1 MTASYDT
8 IVVGLGAI
16 GSATVYQLARRGRR
30 VLGLEMFQPGHDQGS
45 SHGYHRMIRM
55 SAVFSDGYTPLAER
69 ALDLWHILEEESGE
83 TLLRLLGEIH
93 LVDPASYPNYP
104 ADAEEMRQRGLWEI
118 LSREDLAERFPGVR
132 LRDDMLATYE
142 AKAGFLR
149 SEAGILAHLAVAER
163 HGATVVTGAEVTG
176 WSVDGDGV
184 RVTTGSE
191 TFTADRLIITTGPW
205 AAELLA
211 DLNLPLRVERVVN
224 GYFEPDRPD
233 WWSAEQGAPD
243 FLLSVPEGSFY
254 GMPAVEG
261 IGLKIGLSG
270 GFGLGVTTA
279 RTIDRYVD
287 ESEIDFLRTV
297 LDTYMPGAS
306 GPALRHVTCMCT
318 YTPDKGFIVDRHPA
332 HEQVLIGCGFSGR
345 GYKFAPTV
353 GEILADLATDGATR
367 HDISFMSATRFS
379 QESARDVPD

>member
-1 MTASYDT
+1 MNASYDT
-8 IVVGLGAI
+8 IVVGLGAM
-16 GSATVYQLARRGRR
+16 GSATVYQLAKRGQR

-45 SHGYHRMIRM
+45 SHGNHRMIRM
-55 SAVFSDGYTPLAER
+55 SAVFADGYTPLAER
-69 ALDLWHILEEESGE
+69 ALDLWHTLEEESGG

-93 LVDPASYPNYP
+93 LVDPASDPTYAAN
-104 ADAEEMRQRGLWEI
+104 AQEMRRRGLWEI
-118 LSREDLAERFPGVR
+118 LSHEDLAERFPGVR

-163 HGATVVTGAEVTG
+163 HGATVVSGAEVTG

-191 TFTADRLIITTGPW
+191 TYTAERLIITTGPW

-224 GYFEPDRPD
+224 GYFEPGRPD

-243 FLLSVPEGSFY
+243 FLLTVPEGSFY

-279 RTIDRYVD
+279 RTIDRHVD

-306 GPALRHVTCMCT
+306 GQALRHVTCMCT
-318 YTPDKGFIVDRHPA
+318 YTPDKGFVVDRHPA

-353 GEILADLATDGATR
+353 GEILADLATAGATR
-367 HDISFMSATRFS
+367 HDINFMSATRFG
-379 QESARDVPD
+379 R